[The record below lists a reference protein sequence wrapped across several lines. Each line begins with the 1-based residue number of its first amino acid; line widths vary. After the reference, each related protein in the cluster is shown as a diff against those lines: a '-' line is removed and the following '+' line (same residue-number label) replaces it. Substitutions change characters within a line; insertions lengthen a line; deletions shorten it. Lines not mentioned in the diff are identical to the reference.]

1 MSTVLP
7 EGIHFPGEHLG
18 KGVGDVL
25 RIHHGLDVRVLLEPV
40 EFHGSTGF
48 DEKNHVLVVVIK
60 VFDDFGCGGV
70 KLDVAL
76 LLVFLLVGV
85 VVHGTRHCQSIRYE

>member
-1 MSTVLP
+1 MAR
-7 EGIHFPGEHLG
+7 
-18 KGVGDVL
+18 GVGDVL
-25 RIHHGLDVRVLLEPV
+25 RIHDGLDVRVLLEPV

-60 VFDDFGCGGV
+60 VFDDFGFGGV